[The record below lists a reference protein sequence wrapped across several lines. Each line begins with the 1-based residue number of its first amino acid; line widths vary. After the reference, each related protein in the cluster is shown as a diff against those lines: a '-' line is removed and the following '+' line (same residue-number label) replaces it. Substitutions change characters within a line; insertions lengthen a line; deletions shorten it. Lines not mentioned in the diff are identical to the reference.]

1 MMESADSLEFC
12 WKVCLTCTEFS
23 GSGVCFLSLQVQFE
37 VAAEAAGLLVQPMPS
52 HMTFWVEVDCS
63 QLTELRTL
71 RSKQEFGA
79 ALWLHLERLGSC
91 G

>member
-1 MMESADSLEFC
+1 MESVGSLELC
-12 WKVCLTCTEFS
+12 EKVCSTCTEFS
-23 GSGVCFLSLQVQFE
+23 DFGVCFPSLLVQFE
-37 VAAEAAGLLVQPMPS
+37 VAAEAAGPLVQPMPS

-63 QLTELRTL
+63 QLAALRTL

-91 G
+91 D